1 MRIKYSIIGKLAN
14 LTNVEWDFLLYI
26 GRYQDRMG
34 CVEGVYYR
42 DVMRNTGM
50 CKQSFYN
57 ALEGLETKK
66 IISYC
71 KNSEIDYDI
80 RILDNEFPTQESFK
94 EGYIK
99 LNRKIFRATKFLKL
113 KAKEKFLT
121 IEFLKI
127 THENASSYQKQKDDF
142 FDKYCRMLGV
152 TRRVIRGYLHHLRK
166 LFSIGIKDGKYFITY
181 LHTVFKDDNRRSQEL
196 QHFDHLIK
204 KECQRRYIQY
214 DQQTIQDTA
223 KLIQQYRQEVGGTK
237 EMLLVLG
244 TCIESSVSQLKKQ
257 ERYLKP
263 DYIHK
268 LVRIALDLPSY
279 AS

>member
-223 KLIQQYRQEVGGTK
+223 KLIQQYRHEVGGTK

>member
-42 DVMRNTGM
+42 DVMKNTGM

-80 RILDNEFPTQESFK
+80 HILENEFPTQESFR

-99 LNRKIFRATKFLKL
+99 LNRKIFRKIRFKQL
-113 KAKEKFLT
+113 KAKEKFLVL
-121 IEFLKI
+121 EFLKI
-127 THENASSYQKQKDDF
+127 THENASIYQMTKENF
-142 FDKYCRMLGV
+142 FTKYCKMLGV
-152 TRRVIRGYLHHLRK
+152 TKRMIRSYLHHLK
-166 LFSIGIKDGKYFITY
+166 KFFSIGIKNGKYFITY
-181 LHTVFKDDNRRSQEL
+181 LFSVFKDDNARSQEL
-196 QHFDHLIK
+196 QHLDHMVK

>member
-166 LFSIGIKDGKYFITY
+166 LFSMERLY
-181 LHTVFKDDNRRSQEL
+181 L
-196 QHFDHLIK
+196 
-204 KECQRRYIQY
+204 
-214 DQQTIQDTA
+214 
-223 KLIQQYRQEVGGTK
+223 
-237 EMLLVLG
+237 LLL
-244 TCIESSVSQLKKQ
+244 
-257 ERYLKP
+257 
-263 DYIHK
+263 H
-268 LVRIALDLPSY
+268 
-279 AS
+279 ASR